1 MLERNIVDPPSLYLR
16 RLAIRCRFEPKP
28 LNKERIM
35 SAPEDFDEIY
45 IDELKDLWSANDQMN
60 RVVKK
65 LAPKASDAKLKEMLK
80 TSHEGIEK
88 HTAILKELIVA
99 AGEKTTKE
107 HCKGMEGLVAEA
119 TKHCIEEAPKKGPL
133 LDAII
138 IAQYQ
143 RMTHYGIAG
152 FGTAAAYAE
161 ALGKSE
167 DAEKLNEATKEI
179 YAGDE
184 YMNQL
189 SETLNADAEDE

>member
-1 MLERNIVDPPSLYLR
+1 MP
-16 RLAIRCRFEPKP
+16 
-28 LNKERIM
+28 
-35 SAPEDFDEIY
+35 APDSFDEIY
-45 IDELKDLWSANDQMN
+45 TDELKDLWSANDQMN
-60 RVVKK
+60 RVLKK
-65 LAPKASDAKLKEMLK
+65 LTTKAKDAKLKEMLTK
-80 TSHEGIEK
+80 SHDGIEK
-88 HTAILKELIVA
+88 HTAVLKELIVA
-99 AGEKTTKE
+99 AGEKASKE

-161 ALGKSE
+161 ALGKS
-167 DAEKLNEATKEI
+167 DDSGKLKEATKEI
-179 YAGDE
+179 YGGDE

-189 SETLNADAEDE
+189 SGTVNAEAEAA